1 MEKRPGSGCT
11 PVAVL
16 LWSLHNPLS
25 TDLFLERSLVPCPLQ
40 LLNGQQSVDQEKF
53 KHQILMIKTL
63 NQENAELTCQA
74 RVWQDYCSDSKE
86 GGDSLFPRKVTRASV
101 GRSALPLGH
110 HWLKGN
116 QPLVT

>member
-53 KHQILMIKTL
+53 KHQILTIKTL

-86 GGDSLFPRKVTRASV
+86 GEDSLFPRKVTRASV